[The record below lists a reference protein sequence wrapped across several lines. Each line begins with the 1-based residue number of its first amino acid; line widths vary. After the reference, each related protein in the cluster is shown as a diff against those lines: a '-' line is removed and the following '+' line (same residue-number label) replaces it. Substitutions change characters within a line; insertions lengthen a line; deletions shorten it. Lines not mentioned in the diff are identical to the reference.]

1 MSQPEPTQSP
11 GPDVPHEQQPGSRI
25 QLQAVEQAMAVAL
38 QAIRARRL
46 DYEAANHVLAA
57 LITLHRALSL
67 PLTEARKPLWWS
79 AAVYAGTPET
89 SAPPSA
95 VRIAA
100 GRAPWPPEG
109 R

>member
-1 MSQPEPTQSP
+1 MSQPEQPHRP
-11 GPDVPHEQQPGSRI
+11 GPSVPHEQQPGTRA

-46 DYEAANHVLAA
+46 DYEAANEVVAA

-67 PLTEARKPLWWS
+67 PLAEARKTFWWS
-79 AAVYAGTPET
+79 PAVYAGTPET
-89 SAPPSA
+89 YAPPSA
-95 VRIAA
+95 FRIAA
-100 GRAPWPPEG
+100 GRPPWPPEE